1 MSSADADDPPRSR
14 LFVVCPKG
22 TGQDTLQRAFED
34 LLAKLS
40 AEDPPFASAR
50 GETTTARKD
59 PDEDAR
65 KDEHH
70 DDGLDEEDVGDEPP
84 LVKHLESVRVVPRK
98 GVAFAKFSDAAT
110 AMRCMAA
117 IADANGALG
126 ALRVKCMLAEPKAS
140 AGAGAGAAE
149 RANGTPPPPPPP
161 PPGGAAATGGP
172 AAAGLGGGVAAGS
185 RPRGERSGEPP
196 GGSASP
202 KRARRG
208 GDTAGDGAPNDV
220 GRGGFPPPPHQTPG
234 CVLGSE
240 SRRRHHRTSRTSPTS
255 SAESGGGIGGR
266 GIGRSPVQ
274 NPVPSPP
281 PMPPGP
287 PPGVFLGEARMGD
300 GRRGALVFHPR
311 TGGVPTLG
319 VPTLVHPAAGA
330 PPPPPP
336 HYPPPAFAHFPTG
349 TAPHPHAVH
358 ASAPNATPNFI
369 HHAHVPGVHPRP
381 NAPPPQPPD
390 WPPPSPAASAR
401 SGASS
406 ALSGGGGGGGGVT
419 RGGGGG
425 GEVTTSADSDSV
437 RSNGAAGHTRRAFV
451 VLDKTVTQSHLE
463 SLFRDTCEGVITV
476 ELKTDGHSGKSRG
489 FAYVTFESPAF
500 VQAACERLN
509 GRELPEGSGVR
520 CKVMPALD
528 REHRPTPERSNGS
541 NKRRSNG
548 HGNGNGRGGA
558 GSAAGGASS
567 GEGADRSTRTEAP
580 SPSPESDLAKKKT
593 RTMNEEKEEEEE
605 EEEDEDALSWQLPG
619 PRKYSRLNSPSAG
632 DEVEGSIPPG
642 AGRSFDPDDDGAIHE
657 EEEEQEEEEEE
668 EEEDD
673 DEAESGVEAASSR
686 RLVLRR
692 DASRSKAEEE
702 ATDAAMA
709 LGKVSL
715 GVVPE
720 EDTTAVLAEGDRTRL
735 LEGGTDAEP
744 SDGTSPDD
752 ALDKFEGDG
761 DDGPGGNRT
770 RDLSDR
776 DDDEP
781 ADAAGAG
788 ETTDRKPVN
797 RRPGKSEPEPAAGE
811 VAGSIPP
818 GAGRVLFFRLA
829 LPLPSYALRH
839 VLASHGEVA
848 ELSMRPDGASGRVEY
863 VDEEGADAALEA
875 LHATEILGIELRVSR
890 LQADVAGKKAAAE
903 GGGADQRKK
912 RTRRA

>member
-1 MSSADADDPPRSR
+1 M
-14 LFVVCPKG
+14 
-22 TGQDTLQRAFED
+22 
-34 LLAKLS
+34 
-40 AEDPPFASAR
+40 
-50 GETTTARKD
+50 
-59 PDEDAR
+59 
-65 KDEHH
+65 
-70 DDGLDEEDVGDEPP
+70 
-84 LVKHLESVRVVPRK
+84 
-98 GVAFAKFSDAAT
+98 
-110 AMRCMAA
+110 
-117 IADANGALG
+117 
-126 ALRVKCMLAEPKAS
+126 
-140 AGAGAGAAE
+140 
-149 RANGTPPPPPPP
+149 
-161 PPGGAAATGGP
+161 
-172 AAAGLGGGVAAGS
+172 
-185 RPRGERSGEPP
+185 
-196 GGSASP
+196 
-202 KRARRG
+202 
-208 GDTAGDGAPNDV
+208 
-220 GRGGFPPPPHQTPG
+220 
-234 CVLGSE
+234 
-240 SRRRHHRTSRTSPTS
+240 
-255 SAESGGGIGGR
+255 
-266 GIGRSPVQ
+266 
-274 NPVPSPP
+274 
-281 PMPPGP
+281 
-287 PPGVFLGEARMGD
+287 
-300 GRRGALVFHPR
+300 
-311 TGGVPTLG
+311 
-319 VPTLVHPAAGA
+319 
-330 PPPPPP
+330 
-336 HYPPPAFAHFPTG
+336 
-349 TAPHPHAVH
+349 
-358 ASAPNATPNFI
+358 
-369 HHAHVPGVHPRP
+369 
-381 NAPPPQPPD
+381 
-390 WPPPSPAASAR
+390 
-401 SGASS
+401 
-406 ALSGGGGGGGGVT
+406 
-419 RGGGGG
+419 
-425 GEVTTSADSDSV
+425 
-437 RSNGAAGHTRRAFV
+437 
-451 VLDKTVTQSHLE
+451 
-463 SLFRDTCEGVITV
+463 
-476 ELKTDGHSGKSRG
+476 KTDGHSGKSRG

-548 HGNGNGRGGA
+548 TGNGNGRG
-558 GSAAGGASS
+558 SRIGGGRRVERRGRRSID
-567 GEGADRSTRTEAP
+567 ADRRAP

-657 EEEEQEEEEEE
+657 EEEEQEEEEED
-668 EEEDD
+668 DD

-752 ALDKFEGDG
+752 ALDKFEVDGELAAGG

>member
-40 AEDPPFASAR
+40 TDPPFAAG
-50 GETTTARKD
+50 GETTPRKD

-65 KDEHH
+65 NEHH
-70 DDGLDEEDVGDEPP
+70 DDGLEEDDVDDEPRDEPP

-98 GVAFAKFSDAAT
+98 GVAFVKFSDAAT

-149 RANGTPPPPPPP
+149 RANGTPPPPPQPS
-161 PPGGAAATGGP
+161 GGAAAGGGG
-172 AAAGLGGGVAAGS
+172 AAREGGGGGGGGGVAAGS
-185 RPRGERSGEPP
+185 RPRGERSGEAP

-208 GDTAGDGAPNDV
+208 GDGDGDGAPHS
-220 GRGGFPPPPHQTPG
+220 RAPEFPPPPNQTP
-234 CVLGSE
+234 VLGSE
-240 SRRRHHRTSRTSPTS
+240 TRRQNHRTSRTSPAS
-255 SAESGGGIGGR
+255 SAESGGGIGR
-266 GIGRSPVQ
+266 GIERSRVQ
-274 NPVPSPP
+274 NPVASP
-281 PMPPGP
+281 PMPPGPPP
-287 PPGVFLGEARMGD
+287 PPGVFLGEAWMGD

-311 TGGVPTLG
+311 MC
-319 VPTLVHPAAGA
+319 PAAAA

-336 HYPPPAFAHFPTG
+336 HYPPPAFAHFPAG
-349 TAPHPHAVH
+349 TPPHPHTVH
-358 ASAPNATPNFI
+358 AH
-369 HHAHVPGVHPRP
+369 HHAHVGVHPRP
-381 NAPPPQPPD
+381 NATHQPPPD
-390 WPPPSPAASAR
+390 WPPPSPVVSG

-406 ALSGGGGGGGGVT
+406 ALSGGGGGVVVHGGGVHGA
-419 RGGGGG
+419 GGGGG
-425 GEVTTSADSDSV
+425 AGACTPPTTSADSDSV
-437 RSNGAAGHTRRAFV
+437 RSNGGVGGGGAAGHTRRAFV
-451 VLDKTVTQSHLE
+451 VLDKTVTQSRLE
-463 SLFRDTCEGVITV
+463 SLFRETCEGVVAV
-476 ELKTDGHSGKSRG
+476 ELKTDGESGRSRG
-489 FAYVTFESPAF
+489 FAYVTFDAPAR
-500 VQAACERLN
+500 VRAACERLN

-528 REHRPTPERSNGS
+528 RERSGS

-548 HGNGNGRGGA
+548 RAGGGGTGNGRGGA
-558 GSAAGGASS
+558 GSAAAGASS
-567 GEGADRSTRTEAP
+567 GEGADRSTRTDALAP
-580 SPSPESDLAKKKT
+580 SPSPESDAKKKT
-593 RTMNEEKEEEEE
+593 RMI
-605 EEEDEDALSWQLPG
+605 EEDDDDDDALSWQLPG

-632 DEVEGSIPPG
+632 DVVPG
-642 AGRSFDPDDDGAIHE
+642 ARSFDPDDDGAIGE
-657 EEEEQEEEEEE
+657 EEEGED
-668 EEEDD
+668 DD
-673 DEAESGVEAASSR
+673 DEAESGPESASSR

-692 DASRSKAEEE
+692 EASRSKAEEE

-720 EDTTAVLAEGDRTRL
+720 EDTAAASAGDRTRR
-735 LEGGTDAEP
+735 EGATDAEP
-744 SDGTSPDD
+744 SDGKSPDD
-752 ALDKFEGDG
+752 TLDKFEVDGELAAGG

-781 ADAAGAG
+781 ADGDAAG
-788 ETTDRKPVN
+788 ETAERKPA
-797 RRPGKSEPEPAAGE
+797 RRPDESESDPVISA
-811 VAGSIPP
+811 
-818 GAGRVLFFRLA
+818 RVLFFRLA

-848 ELSMRPDGASGRVEY
+848 DLSMRPDGASGRVEY
-863 VDEEGADAALEA
+863 ADEEGADAALEA

-890 LQADVAGKKAAAE
+890 LQADVVGKKAAAE